1 MASLV
6 VSTYQGDNSLT
17 TLSYVLQSESVAQ
30 MTERS
35 NVTQVASSVQE
46 SILAD
51 AEAQRAKDANRKARQ
66 DAVAKRIS
74 NLKVQ
79 ADKAAQEATDAANQ
93 AAAKRNEVS
102 AKASAASAAASNL
115 ETQKAGLQT
124 QLDQVSK
131 DQAAAQAKI
140 AKIDAAN
147 AQAVASG
154 SMSNV
159 SSTSARSDSLG
170 SGYIGHPIPAPW
182 VVTSPFGY
190 RVHPVTGVAQGHAGT
205 DFAANCNQPQ
215 YAPAAGVATYWYS
228 VSCGIGMDINL
239 GYIDGHS
246 YNITL
251 CHMSGRAVGDGASV
265 SRGQVV
271 GYTGATGYA
280 TGCHV
285 HFEVTRDG
293 VNIDPMSLPGF

>member
-1 MASLV
+1 M
-6 VSTYQGDNSLT
+6 
-17 TLSYVLQSESVAQ
+17 
-30 MTERS
+30 
-35 NVTQVASSVQE
+35 
-46 SILAD
+46 
-51 AEAQRAKDANRKARQ
+51 
-66 DAVAKRIS
+66 
-74 NLKVQ
+74 Q
-79 ADKAAQEATDAANQ
+79 A
-93 AAAKRNEVS
+93 
-102 AKASAASAAASNL
+102 
-115 ETQKAGLQT
+115 

-154 SMSNV
+154 SMTNA
-159 SSTSARSDSLG
+159 SSSSARSDSLG

-190 RVHPVTGVAQGHAGT
+190 RIHPVTGTAQGHAGT
-205 DFAANCNQPQ
+205 DFAADCNQPQ

-228 VSCGIGMDINL
+228 VSCGIGLDINL